1 MERNGRQLSDSATQ
15 RERVAAA
22 LRGFG
27 PFGLIAIVVIIFA
40 GNPASGVLVLVWAW
54 ASQTPWR
61 DIGYVRPASW
71 IRSTLVGILLGVG
84 LKFALKAVVMPM
96 LGADPVN
103 HAYHYLV
110 GNRAALPGVLFAVIV
125 GAGFSEE
132 TVFRGFMFERFGRL
146 FGRSVRATTA
156 IVLLTSTWF
165 AVAHYPDQGI
175 DGVKQAACTGLVFGS
190 IFAVTG
196 RIWMV
201 MVAHAAFDVTAVAM
215 IYSDRESAI
224 AHLFFK

>member
-1 MERNGRQLSDSATQ
+1 MEQDARRLLGSVAQ
-15 RERVAAA
+15 RERIAKA

-27 PFGLIAIVVIIFA
+27 PFGLIAILLIIFA

-54 ASQTPWR
+54 ASETPWR
-61 DIGYVRPASW
+61 DIGYVRPTSW
-71 IRSTLVGILLGVG
+71 IRSTVVGIVLGV
-84 LKFALKAVVMPM
+84 ALKLTLKSVVMPL
-96 LGADPVN
+96 LGADPIN

-146 FGRSVRATTA
+146 FGHSVRATTA

-196 RIWMV
+196 QLWTM

-215 IYSDRESAI
+215 IYLDRESAI
-224 AHLFFK
+224 AHVFFK

>member
-1 MERNGRQLSDSATQ
+1 MEQNDPQLSASAAQ
-15 RERVAAA
+15 RARLAHA

-27 PFGLIAIVVIIFA
+27 PLGLITIVIIIFA

-61 DIGYVRPASW
+61 DIGYVRPTSW
-71 IRSTLVGILLGVG
+71 IGSTIVGIVLGVA
-84 LKFALKAVVMPM
+84 LKFVLKAVVMPL
-96 LGADPVN
+96 LGADPIN

-146 FGRSVRATTA
+146 FGRSVRATVA
-156 IVLLTSTWF
+156 VVLLTSAWF

-190 IFAVTG
+190 IYAVTG
-196 RIWMV
+196 RLWTV

-215 IYSDRESAI
+215 IYLDRESAI

>member
-1 MERNGRQLSDSATQ
+1 MEQNDPQLSGSATQ
-15 RERVAAA
+15 RERIAHG

-61 DIGYVRPASW
+61 DIGYVRPTNW
-71 IRSTLVGILLGVG
+71 IGSTIVGIVLGVA
-84 LKFALKAVVMPM
+84 LKFVLKAVVMPL
-96 LGADPVN
+96 LGADPIN
-103 HAYHYLV
+103 NAYHYLV

-146 FGRSVRATTA
+146 FGRSVRATVA
-156 IVLLTSTWF
+156 VVLLTSAWF

-190 IFAVTG
+190 IYAVTG
-196 RIWMV
+196 RLWTV

-215 IYSDRESAI
+215 IYLDRESAV

>member
-1 MERNGRQLSDSATQ
+1 MEQDARRLLGSVAQ
-15 RERVAAA
+15 RERIAKA

-27 PFGLIAIVVIIFA
+27 PFGLIAILLIIFA

-54 ASQTPWR
+54 ASETPWR
-61 DIGYVRPASW
+61 DIGYVRPTSW
-71 IRSTLVGILLGVG
+71 IRSTVVGIVLGV
-84 LKFALKAVVMPM
+84 ALKLTLKSVVMPL
-96 LGADPVN
+96 LGADPIN

-146 FGRSVRATTA
+146 FGHSVRATTA

-196 RIWMV
+196 QLWTV

-215 IYSDRESAI
+215 IYLDRESAI
-224 AHLFFK
+224 AHVFFK

>member
-1 MERNGRQLSDSATQ
+1 MEQDARRLLGSVAQ
-15 RERVAAA
+15 RERIAKA

-27 PFGLIAIVVIIFA
+27 PFGLIAILVILFA

-54 ASQTPWR
+54 ASETPWR
-61 DIGYVRPASW
+61 DIGYVRPTSW
-71 IRSTLVGILLGVG
+71 IRSTVVGIVLGVA
-84 LKFALKAVVMPM
+84 LKFALKSVVMPL
-96 LGADPVN
+96 LGADPIN

-146 FGRSVRATTA
+146 FGHSVRATTA

-175 DGVKQAACTGLVFGS
+175 DGIKQAACTGLVFGS

-196 RIWMV
+196 QLWTV

-215 IYSDRESAI
+215 IYFDRESAI
-224 AHLFFK
+224 AHVFFR